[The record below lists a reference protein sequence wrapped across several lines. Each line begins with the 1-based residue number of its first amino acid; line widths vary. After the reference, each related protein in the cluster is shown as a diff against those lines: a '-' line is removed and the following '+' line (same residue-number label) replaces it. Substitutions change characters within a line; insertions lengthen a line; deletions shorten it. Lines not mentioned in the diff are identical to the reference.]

1 MGRLEDIEEI
11 RQLKARYFRFLD
23 TKQWIEMRGIL
34 TDDFRMQ
41 VEPDVGAEL
50 VTLDGAD
57 NFVAHLEEVL
67 GDVVS
72 THHGHTSE
80 IEVTSETTATGIW
93 AMFDDLYF
101 PNGFP
106 RGDSTPMRMRG
117 SGHYHERYLRGE
129 DGRWRID
136 GYVLTRLRVEW
147 APIDSTRSEV
157 VREGTTT

>member
-50 VTLDGAD
+50 VTRDGAD
-57 NFVAHLEEVL
+57 TFVANLEEVL

-72 THHGHTSE
+72 THHGHTPE
-80 IEVTSETTATGIW
+80 IELTSDTSATGIW

-101 PNGFP
+101 PHGFP
-106 RGDSTPMRMRG
+106 RGDGTPTRMRG
-117 SGHYHERYLRGE
+117 SGHYHERYRKGE
-129 DGRWRID
+129 DGRWRIA

-147 APIDSTRSEV
+147 APIESTGSEV
-157 VREGTTT
+157 PRNETTT